1 MTYDAINIPL
11 TILSL
16 NKEVK
21 DTFRAPEASASAS
34 AVQDKSLGTRISELY
49 DAIGIIY
56 YKNTLHLWNTFA
68 NKIKKDVAIF
78 IGDNVSFKD
87 NKAWK
92 FLTKPIN
99 ILIACSKA
107 NDTTELN
114 KELTPKQFYAFKHYI
129 HIYGN
134 GVFQCPPN
142 VRGPGSL
149 ESTPEDFFEFVG
161 DKEINIQL
169 LIQYFYKSRKAIER
183 GCGYVPIEAI
193 MDHIEKNHLLP
204 LPGNDDK
211 APKLSGTISGRKNC
225 KLSKDPN
232 DCYDEEFENYF
243 SRIII
248 EEEEKERTR
257 DALIKEQIKARLKK
271 AEEEE
276 VAEDDEPYEYS
287 EGGRK
292 RKTRKEKNR
301 ANCIR
306 LYTRSNNVLKKRWT
320 KNHCRKT
327 SKRLICKISKPSE
340 LPCDDDKKLS
350 YYNFARWPIRSF
362 RNSRK

>member
-1 MTYDAINIPL
+1 M
-11 TILSL
+11 
-16 NKEVK
+16 
-21 DTFRAPEASASAS
+21 
-34 AVQDKSLGTRISELY
+34 
-49 DAIGIIY
+49 
-56 YKNTLHLWNTFA
+56 HLWNTFA
-68 NKIKKDVAIF
+68 NKIKKNVAIF

-87 NKAWK
+87 NKMWEM
-92 FLTKPIN
+92 FTKPIN
-99 ILIACSKA
+99 IFIACSKG
-107 NDTTELN
+107 NDTKELN
-114 KELTPKQFYAFKHYI
+114 KTHTPKQFYAFKHYI

-134 GVFQCPPN
+134 GVFQCAPN
-142 VRGPGSL
+142 AGAPGSL
-149 ESTPEDFFEFVG
+149 ESTPEDFFEFAG

-204 LPGNDDK
+204 LPGKDDGSS
-211 APKLSGTISGRKNC
+211 KLNGIITGRKDC

-243 SRIII
+243 SRIIR
-248 EEEEKERTR
+248 EEEEKERIR
-257 DALIKEQIKARLKK
+257 DARIKEEIKARLKK

-276 VAEDDEPYEYS
+276 DVAEDDEPYAYS
-287 EGGRK
+287 EGGKRK

-327 SKRLICKISKPSE
+327 SKRLICKISQPSK

-362 RNSRK
+362 RSSRSAFTSTTSYGT